1 MSTLK
6 QLYEEF
12 VERARAVGTE
22 VHWARGKEEA
32 RQLVGQVIKELKAT
46 KVALAENPFLE
57 ALGLKEV
64 VRECGAELTS
74 GNPREQAA
82 QADLGISSF
91 TLAVAETGTI
101 VQDATDIS
109 ARLVSM
115 LPPCHLALVPA
126 GGLVA
131 TLREAIAF
139 WARRGEIPGYL
150 AFVSGP
156 SRTADIERVLTIGV
170 HGPARVV
177 VIFVEEGDGEL

>member
-1 MSTLK
+1 MSVFK
-6 QLYEEF
+6 RLYEEF
-12 VERARAVGTE
+12 AERARAMGTE
-22 VHWARGKEEA
+22 VHWAKGKEEA
-32 RQLVGQVIKELKAT
+32 RRLVGQVIRELKAT
-46 KVALAENPFLE
+46 KVALAENSFLE
-57 ALGLKEV
+57 GLGLEEV
-64 VRECGAELTS
+64 ARECGVDLVAGS
-74 GNPREQAA
+74 SREQAA
-82 QADLGISSF
+82 EADLGISSF
-91 TLAVAETGTI
+91 DQAVAETGTI

-126 GGLVA
+126 KGLVA

-177 VIFVEEGDGEL
+177 VIFVDEGGEEL